1 MLKTGS
7 RGKRIFALVLSALML
22 LLFVAPMASVLARAD
37 EGNSD
42 LEEAQERMDELN
54 EQYKELQ
61 AQQNQIDAQI
71 NQAAGEKQQVQA
83 QREQIDA
90 QINNTIEQID
100 VLDERIALMEE
111 RISQKEKEMEKK
123 QEEIDALNALF
134 KERMNAMYRA
144 GDNMNTLGLLLGAD
158 SYSQFLM
165 RAEVVSSVA
174 EHDQTLM
181 AQLAAEKAELE
192 EIQEGIQSDKQD
204 VESDR
209 TTMEEK
215 KADLGTQMEQAN
227 ARMQDI
233 AAMEREFLAN
243 KEAMQA
249 QMKEVQAEIDRI
261 FQEINRESQSPYVG
275 GEMLWPAPSLSQ
287 ITCEFGPRFGGSDYH
302 TGIDISGSGAYGAT
316 IVAAN
321 SGTVK
326 VANTSF
332 TDGYGYGKYVIVDH
346 GGGMQTLYAHCSALN
361 VTVGQYVSRGEKI
374 AEVGSTGWS
383 TGPHVHFEVR
393 KDGSSVNPIG
403 YLQG

>member
-1 MLKTGS
+1 MKTGS
-7 RGKRIFALVLSALML
+7 RGKRVFALALSGLML
-22 LLFVAPMASVLARAD
+22 LLFVAPMVSVLARAD
-37 EGNSD
+37 EGDSSM
-42 LEEAQERMDELN
+42 EEAQARMDELN

-83 QREQIDA
+83 QKDQIDA

-111 RISQKEKEMEKK
+111 RISQKEDEMAEK
-123 QEEIDALNALF
+123 QEEIDQLNELF
-134 KERMNAMYRA
+134 KARMNAIYRA

-174 EHDQTLM
+174 EHDQALM
-181 AQLAAEKAELE
+181 ARLAAERDELE
-192 EIQEGIQSDKQD
+192 EIQQGIQSDKQD
-204 VESDR
+204 VESDK

-215 KADLGTQMEQAN
+215 KDDLGVQMEQAN

-233 AAMEREFLAN
+233 SAMEREFLAN

-261 FQEINRESQSPYVG
+261 FQEINRQSQSPYVG
-275 GEMLWPAPSLSQ
+275 GEMLWPAPSLGQ

-302 TGIDISGSGAYGAT
+302 TGMDISGAGAYGAT
-316 IVAAN
+316 IIAAN

-326 VANTSF
+326 VGNTSF
-332 TDGYGYGKYVIVDH
+332 TDGYGYGKYVIIDH
-346 GGGMQTLYAHCSALN
+346 GGGMQTLYAHCSSIN
-361 VTVGQYVSRGEKI
+361 VSVGQYVSRGEKI

-383 TGPHVHFEVR
+383 TGPHVHFEIR
-393 KDGSSVNPIG
+393 KDGSAVNPIS

>member
-1 MLKTGS
+1 MKTGS
-7 RGKRIFALVLSALML
+7 RGKRVFALALSGLML
-22 LLFVAPMASVLARAD
+22 LLFVAPMVSVLARAD
-37 EGNSD
+37 EGDSSM
-42 LEEAQERMDELN
+42 EEAQALMDELN

-61 AQQNQIDAQI
+61 AQQN
-71 NQAAGEKQQVQA
+71 
-83 QREQIDA
+83 QIDA

-111 RISQKEKEMEKK
+111 RISQKEDEMAEK
-123 QEEIDALNALF
+123 QEEIDQLNELF
-134 KERMNAMYRA
+134 KARMNAIYRA

-165 RAEVVSSVA
+165 RAEVVGSVA
-174 EHDQTLM
+174 EHDQALM
-181 AQLAAEKAELE
+181 ARLAAERDELE
-192 EIQEGIQSDKQD
+192 EIQQGIQSDKQD
-204 VESDR
+204 VESDK

-215 KADLGTQMEQAN
+215 KDDLGVQMEQAN

-233 AAMEREFLAN
+233 SAMEREFLAN

-261 FQEINRESQSPYVG
+261 FQEINRQSQSPYVG
-275 GEMLWPAPSLSQ
+275 GEMLWPAPSLGQ

-302 TGIDISGSGAYGAT
+302 TGMDISGAGAYGAT
-316 IVAAN
+316 IIAAN

-332 TDGYGYGKYVIVDH
+332 TDGYGYGKYVIIDH
-346 GGGMQTLYAHCSALN
+346 GGGMQTLYAHCSSIN
-361 VTVGQYVSRGEKI
+361 VSVGQYVSRGEKI

-383 TGPHVHFEVR
+383 TGPHVHFEIR
-393 KDGSSVNPIG
+393 KDGSAVNPIT